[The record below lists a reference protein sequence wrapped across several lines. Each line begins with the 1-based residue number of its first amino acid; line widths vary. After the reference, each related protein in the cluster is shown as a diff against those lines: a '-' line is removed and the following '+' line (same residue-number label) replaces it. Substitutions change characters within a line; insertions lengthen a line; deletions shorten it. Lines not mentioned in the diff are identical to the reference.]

1 MDKTNKININ
11 KIIREEL
18 DRIFGRIGEEQDEQ
32 EQPKKNQDTTPS
44 DNPSVNT
51 VVFNNIKYRFK
62 TGVNRNPTKL
72 GIKLQFTPI
81 EGMNPQDPEERQK
94 QDALLQKF
102 LNQKFQSYGRPS
114 FVLDFDTD
122 VPNPNTTGF
131 LIRLGLIESLVDS
144 FFKQDSDASSSTP
157 DNRTD

>member
-1 MDKTNKININ
+1 MNKININ

-102 LNQKFQSYGRPS
+102 LNQKFQGYGRPS

>member
-1 MDKTNKININ
+1 MDNKTNKINIDT
-11 KIIREEL
+11 IIREEL
-18 DRIFGRIGEEQDEQ
+18 DRVFGRIGEEQDEQ
-32 EQPKKNQDTTPS
+32 EQNK
-44 DNPSVNT
+44 PSVSSSTNT
-51 VVFNNIKYRFK
+51 VVFNNIKYRFQ

-72 GIKLQFTPI
+72 GVKLQFTPI
-81 EGMNPQDPEERQK
+81 EGMDPKDPDQRQK

-102 LNQKFQSYGRPS
+102 LNQKFQAYGRPS

-144 FFKQDSDASSSTP
+144 FFKQEPDASSSTT

>member
-1 MDKTNKININ
+1 MNNKINIDT
-11 KIIREEL
+11 IIREEL
-18 DRIFGRIGEEQDEQ
+18 DRIFKNIGEEQDEQ
-32 EQPKKNQDTTPS
+32 EQDKPS
-44 DNPSVNT
+44 IPSSTNT
-51 VVFNNIKYRFK
+51 VIFNNIRYRFQ

-72 GIKLQFTPI
+72 GVKLQFTPI
-81 EGMNPQDPEERQK
+81 EGMNPKDPDERQK

-144 FFKQDSDASSSTP
+144 FFKNPESDASSNT
-157 DNRTD
+157 TDDRAD